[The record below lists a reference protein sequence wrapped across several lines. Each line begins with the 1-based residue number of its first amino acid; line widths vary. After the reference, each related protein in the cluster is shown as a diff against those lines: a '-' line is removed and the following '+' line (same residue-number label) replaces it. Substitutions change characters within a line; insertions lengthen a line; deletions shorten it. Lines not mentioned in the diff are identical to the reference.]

1 MQLTLVVPGLLDL
14 PANVLAAID
23 GEAQAL
29 SRLLA
34 SAAAPETEDDGLL
47 ATACRACHIARQDDW
62 PVAPR
67 LARALGIDPGAAYW
81 LCAEPVSLVAGA
93 VDVRLSAVVEDL
105 SLDDA
110 QALVGALNAHFAH
123 DGIEF
128 AVADAARW
136 FVRAHEVQRL
146 STRPPETAVGAP
158 LFDFLPR
165 GDDAPRWRRW
175 LNESQMILFEHAV
188 NNRRLTEDAAPAN
201 SVWLWGGGTDRPRT
215 TASVRI
221 FGGDSRMRELARGS
235 GIEVAP
241 LPASFDTL
249 SGSTEAVVWLDR
261 VDADGTRRTFA
272 LIDRAWMTPAQRALD
287 AGSLSLEIV
296 LGGRAHALRFRP
308 RRSTLAQRIR
318 ARFSPPRG
326 SERLLSQPRDSAAA

>member
-14 PANVLAAID
+14 PANALAAID
-23 GEAQAL
+23 GDAPAL

-47 ATACRACHIARQDDW
+47 ATACRACNIARQDDW

-67 LARALGIDPGAAYW
+67 LARALGIDPGEAYW
-81 LCAEPVSLVAGA
+81 LCADPVSLVAGA
-93 VDVRLSAVVEDL
+93 VDVRLSSVVDDL

-110 QALVGALNAHFAH
+110 HALVAALNAHFAQ
-123 DGIEF
+123 DRIEF

-136 FVRAHEVQRL
+136 LVRAHEVQRL
-146 STRPPETAVGAP
+146 STHPPETAIGAP

-188 NNRRLTEDAAPAN
+188 NNRRLSEHAAPAN
-201 SVWLWGGGTDRPRT
+201 SIWLWGGGTDRPRGAVST
-215 TASVRI
+215 RI
-221 FGGDSRMRELARGS
+221 FGADSRMLELARGS

-241 LPASFDTL
+241 LPASFAAL
-249 SGSTEAVVWLDR
+249 PGSTEAVVWFDR
-261 VDADGTRRTFA
+261 VDAEGAARALA
-272 LIDRAWMTPAQRALD
+272 LIDRAWMTPVQRELD
-287 AGSLSLEIV
+287 AGNVDLEIV

-308 RRSTLAQRIR
+308 RRSTLAQRVR
-318 ARFSPPRG
+318 ARFSQPRG
-326 SERLLSQPRDSAAA
+326 SLRLLSQPRESAAA